1 MLEYLMINNPETIRT
16 YYTLED
22 VVAIALDLHRS
33 EPFPTLGSWQDVIEG
48 ICIKAGVSNP
58 TNVNALNDVYLNN
71 LLIQYIYPR
80 FYQEAILYI
89 DSEDETDVL
98 TDAELAENFLPWI
111 GRIYT
116 WLMNTKDKYE
126 KLITL
131 YTSQE
136 NKLLEQVSSQ
146 TQTLVNDTPQNGGD
160 VIADDY
166 VSNVATTTAST
177 DAATPIAR
185 LSEIKDNLNN
195 LYEEWA
201 RGFNRYML
209 Y

>member
-116 WLMNTKDKYE
+116 WLMNTKDQYE

>member
-89 DSEDETDVL
+89 DSEDETDIL

-116 WLMNTKDKYE
+116 
-126 KLITL
+126 
-131 YTSQE
+131 
-136 NKLLEQVSSQ
+136 
-146 TQTLVNDTPQNGGD
+146 
-160 VIADDY
+160 
-166 VSNVATTTAST
+166 
-177 DAATPIAR
+177 
-185 LSEIKDNLNN
+185 
-195 LYEEWA
+195 
-201 RGFNRYML
+201 
-209 Y
+209 

>member
-1 MLEYLMINNPETIRT
+1 
-16 YYTLED
+16 
-22 VVAIALDLHRS
+22 
-33 EPFPTLGSWQDVIEG
+33 
-48 ICIKAGVSNP
+48 
-58 TNVNALNDVYLNN
+58 
-71 LLIQYIYPR
+71 
-80 FYQEAILYI
+80 
-89 DSEDETDVL
+89 
-98 TDAELAENFLPWI
+98 
-111 GRIYT
+111 
-116 WLMNTKDKYE
+116 MNTKDKYE

-195 LYEEWA
+195 LYEE
-201 RGFNRYML
+201 
-209 Y
+209 